1 MLVTPAV
8 LTGYNQGE
16 AYRVG
21 HELSDWLCAID
32 AIAAPSIADARRL
45 RQRDGGSLLEAL
57 VRLGAISDQS
67 LTLLLRERLRLP
79 IVAPATLADI
89 APEALAALP
98 ADMAVEFRVM
108 PLSIDGEGNLVVAFS
123 DPSDNAALEEISFFT
138 GRHVMRAIAMQAQ
151 IAWCLA
157 KYYGI
162 VTPLAE
168 PLLVPAEA
176 SSGNMQATAAD
187 DAPSKPAPQPM
198 QPLVLPKK
206 RAPRITEEL
215 IDSARRPAAGGD
227 ARPGAGV
234 STTRLAVATDVANS
248 PTELAPRTGEILA
261 ANPRMRRLT
270 DLPPVMIDLQQLGA
284 AAPAPALIIDDPEPS
299 APPPVSRT
307 RARSDTV
314 VGYDTAQAIARAT
327 VAVTKHLTRDLAS
340 ASRAIAAAETR
351 DGAIAE
357 FLRSMFTDHIVLC
370 VVRGDAVT
378 LHPSTGRFTP
388 LAAIPS
394 IGAALM
400 RGRPYRGPLPDVPS
414 QMFAAEALGQFMPLV
429 VIVPI
434 MLRQRAIAFSLAE
447 LTSRTP
453 SDSELIALSQVASNA
468 FARLAMERRQA
479 IPSR

>member
-1 MLVTPAV
+1 M
-8 LTGYNQGE
+8 
-16 AYRVG
+16 G
-21 HELSDWLCAID
+21 HELTDWLCAID

-79 IVAPATLADI
+79 IVAPAMLADI
-89 APEALAALP
+89 AGDALAALP

-108 PLSIDGEGNLVVAFS
+108 PLAIDGEGNLVVAFS

-138 GRHVMRAIAMQAQ
+138 GRHVMRTIAMQAQ

-157 KYYGI
+157 KYYGV

-168 PLLVPAEA
+168 PLLVPADP
-176 SSGNMQATAAD
+176 SSVNMAATPRATV
-187 DAPSKPAPQPM
+187 SSTNPAPQTV

-215 IDSARRPAAGGD
+215 IDATRRPAAGGD
-227 ARPGAGV
+227 ADLSAGV

-248 PTELAPRTGEILA
+248 PTELAPRTGEIHA
-261 ANPRMRRLT
+261 VSPRIRRLT
-270 DLPPVMIDLQQLGA
+270 DLPPVMIDLQQLGSA
-284 AAPAPALIIDDPEPS
+284 SPVPAVVIDDPEPS

-340 ASRAIAAAETR
+340 ASRAIAAAPSR
-351 DGAIAE
+351 DDAIAE
-357 FLRSMFTDHIVLC
+357 FLRSMFTDHIVFC
-370 VVRGDAVT
+370 VVRGDSAT

-388 LAAIPS
+388 MAAIPS

-429 VIVPI
+429 VIVPV

-453 SDSELIALSQVASNA
+453 SDSELIALAQVTSNA
-468 FARLAMERRQA
+468 FARLALRRRQTMQV
-479 IPSR
+479 R